1 MTHTRRKLGQW
12 RSAAVA
18 GALAIAVAA
27 VAALGTGKSFTT
39 FLEAGYE
46 QELYGVAQLPP
57 DADGFATILGGVAF
71 APDGDPWVS
80 ECLFQGTRLHRFDS
94 QTFAPTTNGTSTL
107 HPRTSVNTQGGCGL
121 TNHPDGFIYSN
132 SSLGIV
138 RLNASTGLAVPW
150 PGANPNPR
158 GAPGNALGITVD
170 PRTGHLIYAGKD
182 CHPSL
187 VPGAATCTIY
197 DLDPANTTTT
207 PTTIFALLD
216 HDDVPFVDGVY
227 FDPTGTYLFMA
238 NRGSV
243 EGIHFL
249 TILRRPE
256 ASVPNTT
263 LPQIVQSILTS
274 SEPDGVAFHAAA
286 PKFVVT
292 NDENGGTMTKFTF
305 ENDDYTKPPTVATF
319 ASGGFRGD
327 LLQVGIDGCIYAT
340 QGRNALVDDPATRYD
355 DGTTTTEDSVVRIC
369 APGGGFVPPP
379 GVPETV
385 TGADPCTGTIGDF
398 VWADLDRD
406 GIQDA
411 GEPGIATALTLR
423 AANGNIVATTTSG
436 ANGAYAFTAA
446 CAGTYTVEVATPPGY
461 TPTTSGVGA
470 NANVDSNPSPA
481 LVTLAASN
489 AQDLSVDFGFVPGRI
504 SGFTYADVNK
514 NGVFDAGEPVINGV
528 TVSLSGAATGTRTT
542 AGGGAYDFNN
552 LAAGTYSVSA
562 PATAGALTR
571 STPSPLTVMLGPGED
586 RPNVNFGYTELAAPI
601 CVVNNAQGTMT
612 FQDPGSGIVSL
623 KITKNLNNNFRV
635 TMPTLAPGPW
645 PAGTTVTF
653 NPPSTQSLVVSAVR
667 INTSVSAQLI
677 VVGTDLFGNTV
688 TCDPVITEVTKL
700 RHERGIQT
708 FTDLPFAEH
717 IVTVEN
723 DEPGLRALDVIV
735 NGIEFRVRNLR
746 NRERQVLNVRSA
758 MRPGN
763 DNTITLIP
771 RGRRG
776 ESATVTIS
784 DAPAWSQ

>member
-1 MTHTRRKLGQW
+1 MRR
-12 RSAAVA
+12 R
-18 GALAIAVAA
+18 
-27 VAALGTGKSFTT
+27 
-39 FLEAGYE
+39 
-46 QELYGVAQLPP
+46 
-57 DADGFATILGGVAF
+57 
-71 APDGDPWVS
+71 
-80 ECLFQGTRLHRFDS
+80 
-94 QTFAPTTNGTSTL
+94 
-107 HPRTSVNTQGGCGL
+107 
-121 TNHPDGFIYSN
+121 
-132 SSLGIV
+132 
-138 RLNASTGLAVPW
+138 
-150 PGANPNPR
+150 
-158 GAPGNALGITVD
+158 
-170 PRTGHLIYAGKD
+170 
-182 CHPSL
+182 
-187 VPGAATCTIY
+187 AATRSST
-197 DLDPANTTTT
+197 
-207 PTTIFALLD
+207 D
-216 HDDVPFVDGVY
+216 H
-227 FDPTGTYLFMA
+227 
-238 NRGSV
+238 
-243 EGIHFL
+243 
-249 TILRRPE
+249 
-256 ASVPNTT
+256 
-263 LPQIVQSILTS
+263 
-274 SEPDGVAFHAAA
+274 
-286 PKFVVT
+286 
-292 NDENGGTMTKFTF
+292 
-305 ENDDYTKPPTVATF
+305 
-319 ASGGFRGD
+319 
-327 LLQVGIDGCIYAT
+327 
-340 QGRNALVDDPATRYD
+340 ATRYD

-369 APGGGFVPPP
+369 APGGGGFVPGP

-398 VWADLDRD
+398 VWVDLDRD

-411 GEPGIATALTLR
+411 GEPGIASAALTLR
-423 AANGNIVATTTSG
+423 AANGSVVATTTSG

-461 TPTTSGVGA
+461 VPTTSGVGA
-470 NANVDSNPSPA
+470 NANVDSNGSPA

-489 AQDLSVDFGFVPGRI
+489 AHDPSVDFGFVPGRI

-514 NGVFDAGEPVINGV
+514 NGAFNPGEPGINGV

-542 AGGGAYDFNN
+542 AGGGAYDFNH

-562 PATAGALTR
+562 PASAGGLDAFDAEPADRDAGTRRAPAECQFRLYRAHGSHLCREQRARDDDVPGPRQRHRVAEDHEEPEQQLPRDDADAGA
-571 STPSPLTVMLGPGED
+571 GP
-586 RPNVNFGYTELAAPI
+586 V
-601 CVVNNAQGTMT
+601 
-612 FQDPGSGIVSL
+612 
-623 KITKNLNNNFRV
+623 
-635 TMPTLAPGPW
+635 
-645 PAGTTVTF
+645 AGRHDGDV
-653 NPPSTQSLVVSAVR
+653 QSAVDATLVVSAVR